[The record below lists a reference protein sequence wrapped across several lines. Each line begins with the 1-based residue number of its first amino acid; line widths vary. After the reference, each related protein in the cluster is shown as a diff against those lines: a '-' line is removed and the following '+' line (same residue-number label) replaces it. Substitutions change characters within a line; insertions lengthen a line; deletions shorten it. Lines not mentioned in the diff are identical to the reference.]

1 MAEEQLRFFDGR
13 GYPENLVGENIPLLA
28 RITSVADS
36 FDAMSSRRTYRNSL
50 EISIIIEE
58 IRKNKGTQFDPKIAD
73 VFLDI
78 LENEYDKIE
87 AIQKK
92 Y

>member
-1 MAEEQLRFFDGR
+1 M
-13 GYPENLVGENIPLLA
+13 A

-73 VFLDI
+73 TFLDI
-78 LENEYDKIE
+78 LNNHYDQDEKIRN
-87 AIQKK
+87 K
-92 Y
+92 YL